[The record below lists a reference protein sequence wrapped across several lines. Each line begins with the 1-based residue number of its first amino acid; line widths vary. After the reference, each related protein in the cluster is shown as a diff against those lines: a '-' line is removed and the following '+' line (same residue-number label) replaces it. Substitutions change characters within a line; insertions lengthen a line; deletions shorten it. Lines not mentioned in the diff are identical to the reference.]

1 MKKILSNEKCE
12 SILSSI
18 INKEWERVDRYGKYN
33 QVFVENYYLE
43 KTIESLL
50 NIFFESKPIIKV
62 LKFDEG
68 DYIPTFSA
76 NYSSMTDEYYKRY
89 TNTNFI
95 VYIHLNSDFK
105 GGNITKVKDTYIPQV
120 GFGIIQNKTEKCS
133 ISKIES
139 GVSYLLAVFISN
151 LKTTSLL

>member
-1 MKKILSNEKCE
+1 MEKILSNEKCK
-12 SILSSI
+12 SILSSV

-33 QVFVENYYLE
+33 QVFIEDSSLERTVEFLLG
-43 KTIESLL
+43 KSLT
-50 NIFFESKPIIKV
+50 SKPIIKV
-62 LKFDEG
+62 LKFSEG

-76 NYSSMTDEYYKRY
+76 DYSSMTDEYYKKY
-89 TNTNFI
+89 INTNFI

-105 GGNITKVKDTYIPQV
+105 GGYITKVKDTYIPQV
-120 GFGIIQNKTEKCS
+120 GFAVIQNKTEKFS

-139 GVSYLLAVFISN
+139 GISYLLAIFISN

>member
-33 QVFVENYYLE
+33 QVFVENSYLE

-50 NIFFESKPIIKV
+50 DISFKSKPIIKV

-76 NYSSMTDEYYKRY
+76 DYSSMTDKYYKRY
-89 TNTNFI
+89 SNTNFI

-105 GGNITKVKDTYIPQV
+105 GGYITKVKNTYIPQV
-120 GFGIIQNKTEKCS
+120 GFGIVQNKTEKCS